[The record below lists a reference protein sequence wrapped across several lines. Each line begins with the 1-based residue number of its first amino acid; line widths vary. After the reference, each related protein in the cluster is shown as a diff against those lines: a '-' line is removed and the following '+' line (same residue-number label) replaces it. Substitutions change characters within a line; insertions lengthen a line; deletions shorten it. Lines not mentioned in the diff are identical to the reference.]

1 MDTETMGDVGGA
13 NHTQMGLIRE
23 VDESPRGKGHV
34 SSGKKKQVKINEDK
48 AAMDKQ
54 MKKIE
59 EEKKKRD
66 ADELARKRKEEQEA
80 RRLEDEIQ
88 PLERQATF
96 G

>member
-1 MDTETMGDVGGA
+1 METETLGDVGGPTT
-13 NHTQMGLIRE
+13 TQMGLIRE
-23 VDESPRGKGHV
+23 VDETPAAKDHL

-66 ADELARKRKEEQEA
+66 ADE
-80 RRLEDEIQ
+80 
-88 PLERQATF
+88 
-96 G
+96 